1 MKLTQ
6 LGLALGIGLVAHSAQ
21 AGLLIEKQKEAPVP
35 VPIPVPVAAMATPS
49 IPTSPVEVA
58 AMPVENVRLSPVIV
72 SDSPGFRGDVVMGF
86 GRDVSVSDAI
96 LQVLP
101 KGWELMIPPPSE
113 ALATGIKVTWRGG
126 APWIDVMREFMRD
139 TGLVAQVSVLMKSV
153 TLVPAY
159 EVENRVKG
167 VTFRVLREDKT
178 LRTTFERW
186 AREAGWEFDW
196 TADRNISLSAYPAF
210 TVDFKDAVTQSV
222 DAVNADADYQIGVD
236 FHELEGQKLL
246 RVYRYLKEA
255 TR

>member
-1 MKLTQ
+1 MKLSR
-6 LGLALGIGLVAHSAQ
+6 LAVALIGLAAPVAQ
-21 AGLLIEKQKEAPVP
+21 AGFTIEQKAPAKPEVAASAPVLTAE
-35 VPIPVPVAAMATPS
+35 VPVA
-49 IPTSPVEVA
+49 TSPVA
-58 AMPVENVRLSPVIV
+58 APQPVDVRVSPVV
-72 SDSPGFRGDVVMGF
+72 LTDTPAYRGDTVMGF

-96 LQVLP
+96 MQVIP
-101 KGWELMIPPPSE
+101 KGWELMITNPAES
-113 ALATGIKVTWRGG
+113 AASVTRVTWRGG
-126 APWIDVMREFMRD
+126 MPWVEVMREFLRN
-139 TGLVAQVSVLMKSV
+139 TGLVAQVSPISKTV

-167 VTFRVLREDKT
+167 LTFRVMREDKT

-196 TADRNISLSAYPAF
+196 TADRNITLSAFPAF
-210 TVDFKDAVTQSV
+210 TVDFKEAVTQAV
-222 DAVNADADYQIGVD
+222 EAVNSDADYQIGVD